1 MWILSWRSSCWN
13 VDPCVLVWMTLRPT
27 TVGGWPGA
35 AGAMRTHFS
44 TNKPVPLHQA
54 CWHAGALHHDPV
66 ACDLLSLG
74 IKSYFCCHQ
83 KLRMSMAAG
92 YLCSICRHPQMFLRQ
107 ILLHDSLILI
117 LTKAS
122 INTGDVPG
130 ACTCSLS
137 FLCLNMSFGFWWKN
151 ADEIIGRWLWMP
163 SLHQYD
169 SMSLDDLLTVNP
181 CFGLLNFV
189 M

>member
-27 TVGGWPGA
+27 TVGGWLGA
-35 AGAMRTHFS
+35 TGAMRMHFS

-83 KLRMSMAAG
+83 KLRMSTAAG

-122 INTGDVPG
+122 INTYLFYVWICLLDSGEKMLMKLLAVGCGCP
-130 ACTCSLS
+130 
-137 FLCLNMSFGFWWKN
+137 LCINMIRCPWTT
-151 ADEIIGRWLWMP
+151 
-163 SLHQYD
+163 Y
-169 SMSLDDLLTVNP
+169 
-181 CFGLLNFV
+181 
-189 M
+189 